1 MQTSFRLSAAISA
14 LVVVALA
21 DTPAVQ
27 AQQAPGVTPPA
38 ATRPTTPRSDILAD
52 ARQPV
57 PRPPSAEAQSEGQP
71 AMHLVGIPAPVVNA
85 ATFDGQPL
93 QIGGPSGK
101 VRLLTFY
108 TSWSGPCRQALPG
121 IEALYKQYRDK
132 GVEML
137 VINLDARTGRLAR
150 TEEQALAHYR
160 ELGLSV
166 PMIMDPYQLIG
177 PKFRIMTY
185 PTFVLIGKS
194 GTVEA
199 VHFDHGAPF
208 ESTFPTQIRLLLQGK
223 TRSDFPA
230 VAEAP
235 PPPTTRPTATQPVAR
250 QRPVMELVG
259 SPAPA
264 ASVKTIDNKEIRI
277 GAGSDRIQLLTFYA
291 SWCGYCRRAM
301 PIVEQLHKDYQ
312 SKGVDVIAIN
322 GDARSGPRAKTEEQ
336 TLGTYKEWNL
346 SMPMT
351 MDPEQTIG
359 QQFKARSY
367 PTFVLVGRSG
377 TVEAAHVGAAP
388 TFDSTVRTELNLLL
402 QGRTREAFP
411 QQPVPPV
418 ATQPQERNPAMR
430 LSGKP
435 APSAPAKTPDGS
447 DIRIGSGSGK
457 VQLLA
462 FYASWCGYCK
472 RAMPAVE
479 QLHKEFKD
487 KGVEVIAVNQDTRS
501 GRGAKTEEESLATYK
516 EWNLSMPVTM
526 DPDHK
531 IGEQFM
537 VRGYPTFFI
546 VGSNGNVEAV
556 YIGGREV
563 AGNIA
568 RSQLDSLLKNKP
580 LTGESGA
587 GGNGAPAA
595 SRPAM

>member
-1 MQTSFRLSAAISA
+1 
-14 LVVVALA
+14 
-21 DTPAVQ
+21 
-27 AQQAPGVTPPA
+27 
-38 ATRPTTPRSDILAD
+38 
-52 ARQPV
+52 
-57 PRPPSAEAQSEGQP
+57 
-71 AMHLVGIPAPVVNA
+71 
-85 ATFDGQPL
+85 
-93 QIGGPSGK
+93 
-101 VRLLTFY
+101 
-108 TSWSGPCRQALPG
+108 
-121 IEALYKQYRDK
+121 
-132 GVEML
+132 
-137 VINLDARTGRLAR
+137 
-150 TEEQALAHYR
+150 
-160 ELGLSV
+160 
-166 PMIMDPYQLIG
+166 
-177 PKFRIMTY
+177 
-185 PTFVLIGKS
+185 
-194 GTVEA
+194 
-199 VHFDHGAPF
+199 
-208 ESTFPTQIRLLLQGK
+208 
-223 TRSDFPA
+223 
-230 VAEAP
+230 
-235 PPPTTRPTATQPVAR
+235 
-250 QRPVMELVG
+250 MELVG

-322 GDARSGPRAKTEEQ
+322 GDARSGRRAKTEEQ
-336 TLGTYKEWNL
+336 TLATYKEWNL

-402 QGRTREAFP
+402 QGKTREAFP
-411 QQPVPPV
+411 QQPVPPA

-501 GRGAKTEEESLATYK
+501 GRGAKTEEQSLATYK

-568 RSQLDSLLKNKP
+568 RSQLDSLLRNKP

-587 GGNGAPAA
+587 GGNGAPLHRLGWAA
-595 SRPAM
+595 TMGHIGVEGRVRGRGDSCQTGSSRGRSRWWRADRSASGAPPPSGSRPVAPGSSSPRGASCRPASWTLPPSSDRSSRS